1 MKQIL
6 LLVVAVLG
14 LSACSTKTQTEE
26 PAKPKTLVLYYS
38 QTGATKAV
46 AEAFKQQLGAD
57 IASVEAV
64 NPYDGDFQQT
74 IERCQKEMTD
84 SILPEL
90 KPLNVN
96 LSDYDVIFLG
106 YPVWFGTYAP
116 TITSL
121 LKNNNFEGKTIV
133 PFCTFGSG
141 GLNTSTNDVKNA
153 VPKATIKEGY
163 GVRNARIAAA
173 SAEIEYFLK
182 SNGYI
187 EGEFT
192 KLADYSTQQPV
203 TEAETEIF
211 NTACGSYQF
220 PLGTPI
226 TFGSRES
233 ANSID
238 YLFVAESNG
247 PDGNV
252 SQSQI
257 KVTMSKS
264 EGAIP
269 EFTEVIR

>member
-96 LSDYDVIFLG
+96 LSNYDVIFLG